1 MNKDLVSVIIPTYNR
16 GYTIKR
22 AIDSVLAQTHE
33 NLELIIVDDGSTD
46 DTKQLIDSID
56 DKRLSYYYL
65 EHKGA
70 CTARNFGID
79 KAKGSYIAFQDS
91 DDSWRKNKLERQL
104 ELMNEKEASIIFCS
118 SERWNPAGTISVVFP
133 DDIEDGFMNY
143 EEIAVDNFVKTQ
155 CLLMKKECL
164 ENIRFNPDLPRFQD
178 WDLAMRLSKIYKIYY
193 TSEILVDAYVQD
205 DSISKNKKAAE
216 EAKIILGL

>member
-1 MNKDLVSVIIPTYNR
+1 MKNELVSVIIPTYNR
-16 GYTIKR
+16 GYVLQR

-46 DTKQLIDSID
+46 DTKQLIESID
-56 DKRLSYYYL
+56 DERLSYYCL
-65 EHKGA
+65 DHKGA

-91 DDSWRKNKLERQL
+91 DDSWRRNKLERQL
-104 ELMNEKEASIIFCS
+104 EIMKEKDASITFCS
-118 SERWNPAGTISVVFP
+118 SERWNPAGTMSVVFP
-133 DDIEDGFMNY
+133 DDIKDGFMDY
-143 EEIAVDNFVKTQ
+143 DEISIDNFVKTQ

-164 ENIRFNPDLPRFQD
+164 KNVRFNPDLPRFQD

-193 TSEILVDAYVQD
+193 SSEILVDAYVQD
-205 DSISKNKKAAE
+205 DSISKDKKAAD
-216 EAKIILGL
+216 EAKKILGL